1 MGELVL
7 WAALCWEELSMEEE
21 VTHVDAD
28 EDVRLMMARLTPDSL
43 GLEATTDVTVA
54 KEREMLQERM
64 SLAPDSLVLRTCL
77 VVATTVA
84 AIVEA
89 IIHKITIL
97 KTIILRTI
105 IPHLQDSPS
114 RGVSVTTISPSETGM
129 ETSTERA
136 GELTTLAEPG
146 ATLMGDVLMVNHPQ
160 DSLTIPGHIKPVI
173 TMENKKYLILFQN
186 SVDFVMLTCYSFL
199 CLMNL

>member
-1 MGELVL
+1 MV
-7 WAALCWEELSMEEE
+7 EE

-43 GLEATTDVTVA
+43 GLEATTDVTVEE
-54 KEREMLQERM
+54 EREMLQERM
-64 SLAPDSLVLRTCL
+64 SLAPDSLVSRTCW

-84 AIVEA
+84 AIVEV
-89 IIHKITIL
+89 IIPKITIHKTTMLRITIL
-97 KTIILRTI
+97 KITTLRTI

-146 ATLMGDVLMVNHPQ
+146 ATLMEDVLMVNHPQ

-173 TMENKKYLILFQN
+173 TMENKSI
-186 SVDFVMLTCYSFL
+186 
-199 CLMNL
+199 

>member
-1 MGELVL
+1 MGGSSALATSLLMEESWDWELVW

-43 GLEATTDVTVA
+43 GLEATTGVTVEE
-54 KEREMLQERM
+54 EREMLQERM
-64 SLAPDSLVLRTCL
+64 SLAPDFLVSRTCW

-84 AIVEA
+84 AIVEV
-89 IIHKITIL
+89 IIPKITTL
-97 KTIILRTI
+97 KITTLRTI

-114 RGVSVTTISPSETGM
+114 RGVSATTISPSETGM

-146 ATLMGDVLMVNHPQ
+146 ATLMEDVLMVNHP
-160 DSLTIPGHIKPVI
+160 
-173 TMENKKYLILFQN
+173 
-186 SVDFVMLTCYSFL
+186 
-199 CLMNL
+199 

>member
-1 MGELVL
+1 MGGSSALATSLLMEESWDWELVW

-28 EDVRLMMARLTPDSL
+28 EDVRLMTA
-43 GLEATTDVTVA
+43 
-54 KEREMLQERM
+54 
-64 SLAPDSLVLRTCL
+64 SLAPDSLVLRTCW

-84 AIVEA
+84 AIVEV
-89 IIHKITIL
+89 IILKITIL
-97 KTIILRTI
+97 KITILRTI
-105 IPHLQDSPS
+105 IPHLQDSLS
-114 RGVSVTTISPSETGM
+114 RGVSVTTISPSGM
-129 ETSTERA
+129 ETSMEHA

-146 ATLMGDVLMVNHPQ
+146 ATLMEDVLMVNHPQ

-199 CLMNL
+199 CLM

>member
-1 MGELVL
+1 
-7 WAALCWEELSMEEE
+7 MEEE

-43 GLEATTDVTVA
+43 GLEATTDVTVEE
-54 KEREMLQERM
+54 EREMLQERM
-64 SLAPDSLVLRTCL
+64 SLAPDSLVSRTCW

-84 AIVEA
+84 AIVEV
-89 IIHKITIL
+89 IIPKITILRTIILKITIL
-97 KTIILRTI
+97 KITTLKITILKITTLKITTLRTI

-129 ETSTERA
+129 ATSTERA

-146 ATLMGDVLMVNHPQ
+146 ATLMEDVLMVNHPQ

-173 TMENKKYLILFQN
+173 TMENKNI
-186 SVDFVMLTCYSFL
+186 
-199 CLMNL
+199 

>member
-1 MGELVL
+1 
-7 WAALCWEELSMEEE
+7 MEEE

-43 GLEATTDVTVA
+43 GLEATTDVTVEE
-54 KEREMLQERM
+54 EREMLQERM
-64 SLAPDSLVLRTCL
+64 SLAPDSLVLRTCW

-84 AIVEA
+84 AIVEV
-89 IIHKITIL
+89 IIPKITILRITILKTTILKITIL
-97 KTIILRTI
+97 KITTLKITTLRTI

-129 ETSTERA
+129 ATSTERA

-146 ATLMGDVLMVNHPQ
+146 ATLMEDVLMVNHPQ

-173 TMENKKYLILFQN
+173 TMENKNI
-186 SVDFVMLTCYSFL
+186 
-199 CLMNL
+199 

>member
-1 MGELVL
+1 MGELVW

-43 GLEATTDVTVA
+43 GLEATTVTVEE
-54 KEREMLQERM
+54 EREMLQERM
-64 SLAPDSLVLRTCL
+64 SLAPDSLVLRTCW

-84 AIVEA
+84 AIVEV
-89 IIHKITIL
+89 IIPKIT
-97 KTIILRTI
+97 ILRTI
-105 IPHLQDSPS
+105 IPHLQDSLS

-129 ETSTERA
+129 ETSMEHA

-146 ATLMGDVLMVNHPQ
+146 ATLMEDVLMV
-160 DSLTIPGHIKPVI
+160 
-173 TMENKKYLILFQN
+173 
-186 SVDFVMLTCYSFL
+186 
-199 CLMNL
+199 

>member
-54 KEREMLQERM
+54 KEIEMLQERM

-84 AIVEA
+84 AIVEV
-89 IIHKITIL
+89 IIHKITILRITILKTIILKITIL

-129 ETSTERA
+129 DIHGACRRA
-136 GELTTLAEPG
+136 DNTGRTW
-146 ATLMGDVLMVNHPQ
+146 
-160 DSLTIPGHIKPVI
+160 
-173 TMENKKYLILFQN
+173 
-186 SVDFVMLTCYSFL
+186 CYTNGGCADGQPSSRFPNNPWSYQA
-199 CLMNL
+199 CNNYGK

>member
-1 MGELVL
+1 
-7 WAALCWEELSMEEE
+7 MEEE

-43 GLEATTDVTVA
+43 GLEATTDVTVEE
-54 KEREMLQERM
+54 EREMLQERM
-64 SLAPDSLVLRTCL
+64 SLAPDSLVLRTCW

-84 AIVEA
+84 AIVEV
-89 IIHKITIL
+89 IIPKITIL
-97 KTIILRTI
+97 KITILKITILKITILRTI

-146 ATLMGDVLMVNHPQ
+146 ATLMEDVLMVNHPQ

>member
-1 MGELVL
+1 
-7 WAALCWEELSMEEE
+7 MEEE

-43 GLEATTDVTVA
+43 GLEATTDVTVEE
-54 KEREMLQERM
+54 EREMLQERM

-84 AIVEA
+84 AIVEV

-97 KTIILRTI
+97 RITILKTTILRITILKITILRTI

-146 ATLMGDVLMVNHPQ
+146 ATLMEDVLMVNHPQ

>member
-64 SLAPDSLVLRTCL
+64 SLTPDSLVLRTCL

-84 AIVEA
+84 AIVEV
-89 IIHKITIL
+89 IIHKITILRITILKTIILKITIL

-136 GELTTLAEPG
+136 GELTTLA
-146 ATLMGDVLMVNHPQ
+146 TW
-160 DSLTIPGHIKPVI
+160 
-173 TMENKKYLILFQN
+173 
-186 SVDFVMLTCYSFL
+186 CYTNGGCADGQPSSRFPNNPWSYQA
-199 CLMNL
+199 CNNYGK

>member
-1 MGELVL
+1 MGGSSALATSLLMEESWDWELVW

-43 GLEATTDVTVA
+43 
-54 KEREMLQERM
+54 
-64 SLAPDSLVLRTCL
+64 VLRTCW

-84 AIVEA
+84 AIVE
-89 IIHKITIL
+89 
-97 KTIILRTI
+97 
-105 IPHLQDSPS
+105 DSLS

-129 ETSTERA
+129 ETSMEHA

-146 ATLMGDVLMVNHPQ
+146 ATLMEDVLMVNHPQ

-199 CLMNL
+199 CLM

>member
-1 MGELVL
+1 MGTEESWDWELVW
-7 WAALCWEELSMEEE
+7 WAALCWAELSMVEE

-28 EDVRLMMARLTPDSL
+28 EDVRLMMVRLTPDSL
-43 GLEATTDVTVA
+43 GLEATMDVTVEE
-54 KEREMLQERM
+54 EREMLQERM
-64 SLAPDSLVLRTCL
+64 SLAPDSLVSRTCW

-84 AIVEA
+84 AIVEV

-97 KTIILRTI
+97 RITILKTTILRITTLKITTLRTI

-114 RGVSVTTISPSETGM
+114 RGVSATTISPSETGM

-146 ATLMGDVLMVNHPQ
+146 ATLMEDVLTVNHPQ
-160 DSLTIPGHIKPVI
+160 DSLNPWSYQAC
-173 TMENKKYLILFQN
+173 NN
-186 SVDFVMLTCYSFL
+186 
-199 CLMNL
+199 

>member
-1 MGELVL
+1 MGEESWDSELVW
-7 WAALCWEELSMEEE
+7 WAALCWAALSMVEE

-28 EDVRLMMARLTPDSL
+28 EDVRVMMARLTPDSL
-43 GLEATTDVTVA
+43 GWEATTDVTVEE
-54 KEREMLQERM
+54 EREMLQERM
-64 SLAPDSLVLRTCL
+64 SPAPDSLVSRTCW

-84 AIVEA
+84 AIVEV
-89 IIHKITIL
+89 IILRITIL
-97 KTIILRTI
+97 RITILRITILRITIPRTI

-136 GELTTLAEPG
+136 EELTTLAEPG
-146 ATLMGDVLMVNHPQ
+146 ATLMEDVLMVNHPQ

-173 TMENKKYLILFQN
+173 TME
-186 SVDFVMLTCYSFL
+186 
-199 CLMNL
+199 

>member
-64 SLAPDSLVLRTCL
+64 SLAPDSLVLITCL

-84 AIVEA
+84 AIVE
-89 IIHKITIL
+89 
-97 KTIILRTI
+97 
-105 IPHLQDSPS
+105 DSPS

-129 ETSTERA
+129 ETSMERA

-146 ATLMGDVLMVNHPQ
+146 ATLMEDVLMVNHPQ

>member
-7 WAALCWEELSMEEE
+7 WAALCWEELSMEDE

-54 KEREMLQERM
+54 KEGEMR
-64 SLAPDSLVLRTCL
+64 LAPDSLVLRTCL

-84 AIVEA
+84 AIVE
-89 IIHKITIL
+89 
-97 KTIILRTI
+97 
-105 IPHLQDSPS
+105 DSPS

-129 ETSTERA
+129 ETHGACRRA
-136 GELTTLAEPG
+136 DNTGRTW
-146 ATLMGDVLMVNHPQ
+146 
-160 DSLTIPGHIKPVI
+160 
-173 TMENKKYLILFQN
+173 
-186 SVDFVMLTCYSFL
+186 CYTNGGCADGQPSSRFPNNPWSYQA
-199 CLMNL
+199 CNNYGK

>member
-1 MGELVL
+1 
-7 WAALCWEELSMEEE
+7 MEEE

-43 GLEATTDVTVA
+43 GLEATTDVTVEE
-54 KEREMLQERM
+54 EREMLQERM
-64 SLAPDSLVLRTCL
+64 SLAPDSLVLRTCW

-84 AIVEA
+84 AIVEV
-89 IIHKITIL
+89 IILKITILRITILRITIPRITILKITIL
-97 KTIILRTI
+97 KITILKITILKITTLRTI

-114 RGVSVTTISPSETGM
+114 RGVSATTISPSETGM

-146 ATLMGDVLMVNHPQ
+146 ATLMEDVLMVNHPQ

-173 TMENKKYLILFQN
+173 TMENKNI
-186 SVDFVMLTCYSFL
+186 
-199 CLMNL
+199 

>member
-84 AIVEA
+84 AIVEV
-89 IIHKITIL
+89 IIHKTTILKITIL

-146 ATLMGDVLMVNHPQ
+146 ATLMED
-160 DSLTIPGHIKPVI
+160 
-173 TMENKKYLILFQN
+173 
-186 SVDFVMLTCYSFL
+186 
-199 CLMNL
+199 

>member
-1 MGELVL
+1 MG
-7 WAALCWEELSMEEE
+7 EELSMVEE

-28 EDVRLMMARLTPDSL
+28 EDVRLMMVRLTPDSL
-43 GLEATTDVTVA
+43 GLEATMDVTVEE
-54 KEREMLQERM
+54 EREMLQERM
-64 SLAPDSLVLRTCL
+64 SLAPDSLVLRTCW

-84 AIVEA
+84 AIVEV
-89 IIHKITIL
+89 IIPKITILRITILKTTTLKITIL
-97 KTIILRTI
+97 KITTLRTI

-146 ATLMGDVLMVNHPQ
+146 ATLMEDVLMVNHPQ
-160 DSLTIPGHIKPVI
+160 DSLTIPGHIKLVI
-173 TMENKKYLILFQN
+173 TMENKNILYSFKTL
-186 SVDFVMLTCYSFL
+186 SVDFVML
-199 CLMNL
+199 